1 MKLHTLTAAVAA
13 TLLLAACNDP
23 APAATTA
30 APAANEAEA
39 TAGATPADAATQ
51 TEAVYGDEAPVAIE
65 AEALTGHDDD
75 HAHNA
80 DGSHPEGVEHA
91 DAKGADEHSHA
102 EGEGDHTH

>member
-1 MKLHTLTAAVAA
+1 MKLHTLTAALAA

-23 APAATTA
+23 APAA
-30 APAANEAEA
+30 A
-39 TAGATPADAATQ
+39 TAEPPKTEAAEPADAAAQ

-65 AEALTGHDDD
+65 AETPAGHTDD

-91 DAKGADEHSHA
+91 DAKAEDDHSHA
-102 EGEGDHTH
+102 EGEGEHTH